1 MGVRHLTPESREYM
15 LHLSDSYFEDEIRE
29 GFYVPAEIKQCW
41 GAEIEV
47 LNEIDRVCKKHGLNY
62 FACWGTLLGA
72 MRHGGM
78 IPWDDDFDIVMLR
91 QDYEMFMSVWKSEFP
106 EGFDV
111 INYKTHPD
119 HIYFVSNVVGKSRI
133 CFEKDHLNRFHNFPY
148 IAGVDIFVMD
158 NMASDEENEKSRMKI
173 ADFIV
178 TVADKIYEGTLSGA
192 EAETN
197 LALIEQSTKVK
208 INRKLKGVE
217 LRIHMYTIAESFFK
231 AIPDENSSKVTQIM
245 PWGIQGR
252 PYIFDRSDFDNVV
265 YLPFENGSIPV
276 PARYANMIQ
285 LSYRGGYM
293 KIYKNG
299 GAHDYPFFDKQK
311 EDLQKVLDFEMP
323 GFRLSKDDIASIR
336 NRQAKKG
343 NSEYRAVALEATD
356 EISKMIGEAAEIAK
370 KGNAVNEEILGE
382 IQQLAIDL
390 GTYIE
395 RVKGEEYITVS
406 KLEELCEI
414 VYQYSI
420 SKEEALIDRMRSIVA
435 AVESDI
441 HNRQEIVFMPFSSRN
456 WKALEQDYL
465 RELSDPNA
473 DVYVVAIPYYYK
485 NYDET
490 LRDMQYS
497 IDNYPAQIHVY
508 RYDEFDFES
517 RHPDRIYIQYPYD
530 QYNKTTGILPR
541 FYSIN
546 LIDKTDNLIYIPWFT
561 TTEFDKTDA
570 RAYKNM
576 RYYCCMP
583 GVCYSDMTYVPS
595 ENMRRMYIDKL
606 CDFAGE
612 DTRDIWEDKIKVS
625 SIKEIENQL
634 CDGGSKPDKKTLL
647 YMVDYASLVENNLA
661 AIDKIEHVLDTLKEA
676 HIENGLNIC
685 WHEQPTV
692 SIYLKEKNPELWE
705 KYAILRDRFID
716 EGWGVYDSFADAI
729 REKDSYGPLYKE
741 HINHLV
747 DSCTAYYGDAGWV
760 AHLFRNAGK
769 PVMIQNYEIRV

>member
-1 MGVRHLTPESREYM
+1 MIQLN
-15 LHLSDSYFEDEIRE
+15 DSYFEDEIRE
-29 GFYVPAEIKQCW
+29 GFYVPAQLKQCW
-41 GAEIEV
+41 GAEITV
-47 LNEIDRVCKKHGLNY
+47 LNEIDRVCKKHGLLY

-72 MRHGGM
+72 LRHGGI
-78 IPWDDDFDIVMLR
+78 IPWDDDFDIVMYR
-91 QDYEMFMSVWKSEFP
+91 KDYTRFMQIWKDELP
-106 EGFDV
+106 QGYDV

-119 HIYFVSNVVGKSRI
+119 HVYFISNVVGKSRI
-133 CFEKDHLNRFHNFPY
+133 CFEKEHLDQFHNFPY
-148 IAGVDIFVMD
+148 IAGIDIYVLD
-158 NMASDEENEKSRMKI
+158 NMARDEEYEKFRMKI
-173 ADFIV
+173 AEYIT
-178 TVADKIYEGTLSGA
+178 TVADIIFDGTIKGSEVESSLS
-192 EAETN
+192 T
-197 LALIEQSTKVK
+197 IEKQCSVK
-208 INRKLKGVE
+208 IPRSLKGVD
-217 LRIHMYTIAESFFK
+217 LRICLYEIAEKWFANVADSESDNV
-231 AIPDENSSKVTQIM
+231 IQVM
-245 PWGIQGR
+245 PWGITGR
-252 PYIFDRSDFDNVV
+252 PYYFARSEFEESIE
-265 YLPFENGSIPV
+265 LPFESGTIPV
-276 PARYANMIQ
+276 NANYQNMIRK
-285 LSYRGGYM
+285 SYGDYM
-293 KIYKNG
+293 KIYKDVAG
-299 GAHDYPFFDKQK
+299 HDYPFFDKQE
-311 EDLQKVLDFEMP
+311 EDLKKVLDFEMP
-323 GFRLSKDDIASIR
+323 GFRLSKDDIVGIR

-343 NSEYRAVALEATD
+343 NNEYRAVALEATG

-370 KGNAVNEEILGE
+370 KGSAVNEEILGE
-382 IQQLAIDL
+382 LQQLAIDL

-441 HNRQEIVFMPFSSRN
+441 INRREVLFMPFSSAN
-456 WKALEQDYL
+456 WQALEQEYL
-465 RELSDPNA
+465 SELSDPNT

-530 QYNKTTGILPR
+530 QYNKTTGILPQ
-541 FYSIN
+541 FYSRN
-546 LIDKTDNLIYIPWFT
+546 LVDKTDNLIYIPWFT
-561 TTEFDKTDA
+561 TSEFDKTDA
-570 RAYKNM
+570 RAYRNM

-583 GVCYSDMTYVPS
+583 GVCYSDKTYVHS
-595 ENMRRMYIDKL
+595 ENMRRMYIDKM

-625 SIKEIENQL
+625 SIKEIDNQL

-692 SIYLKEKNPELWE
+692 SIYLKEKNPQLWE

-747 DSCTAYYGDAGWV
+747 GSCTAYYGDAGWV